1 MVESNFNNLISFLY
15 HMSGDEKTSYSGIE
29 QEPEIERP
37 HESTEMWAEEGLG
50 RIRESG
56 SAAERE
62 EERETHIEKFP
73 EHETKEEKQPHKK
86 KRAKSRRKE
95 QEFSLTKIGKQL
107 EKQTNYLARL
117 EQVIQ
122 PLRKLAK
129 SSEVQSKLVKDIN
142 TSVKQMERQIMQVQK
157 AIQKGKP
164 KKIDTS
170 YSTLYSS
177 LFMI

>member
-1 MVESNFNNLISFLY
+1 
-15 HMSGDEKTSYSGIE
+15 MSGDEETSYSGIE
-29 QEPEIERP
+29 QEPKIERP
-37 HESTEMWAEEGLG
+37 HESTEVGAEEGLG
-50 RIRESG
+50 RIRESD

-95 QEFSLTKIGKQL
+95 QEFSLTNIGKQL

-122 PLRKLAK
+122 PLRKLTK

-142 TSVKQMERQIMQVQK
+142 TSVKQMERQTMQVQK

-164 KKIDTS
+164 KKNRYVIFYFVFSIYDLIVRHA
-170 YSTLYSS
+170 YFL
-177 LFMI
+177 LQ

>member
-86 KRAKSRRKE
+86 KRVKSRRKG
-95 QEFSLTKIGKQL
+95 QEFSLTNIGKQL
-107 EKQTNYLARL
+107 EKKQIILQDWN
-117 EQVIQ
+117 
-122 PLRKLAK
+122 K
-129 SSEVQSKLVKDIN
+129 SFNRYESW
-142 TSVKQMERQIMQVQK
+142 QK
-157 AIQKGKP
+157 AQRCNQNW
-164 KKIDTS
+164 
-170 YSTLYSS
+170 
-177 LFMI
+177 